1 MEYKELADKAL
12 EAKKVSLPTYSNF
25 HVGAALLTEDNKI
38 YTGGNIE
45 TSSYSL
51 TICAERTAIFKA
63 ISEGERKF
71 KAIAIASD
79 SDGFCSP
86 CGACRQVINDLC
98 GEIDFITFSQ
108 EPWRI
113 WLNHQIFLCNCFVIN
128 YSALKIFCIGKAH
141 KLPSG

>member
-12 EAKKVSLPTYSNF
+12 EAKKVSLPTYSHF

-86 CGACRQVINDLC
+86 CGACRQIINDLC
-98 GEIDFITFSQ
+98 GEIDIVLVNNNKETKIYKTSEMLPFAFSDDD
-108 EPWRI
+108 
-113 WLNHQIFLCNCFVIN
+113 
-128 YSALKIFCIGKAH
+128 LK
-141 KLPSG
+141 